1 MAKFA
6 AVDYKITINGTD
18 FSQNLASAELS
29 IESDDLETT
38 AFGTGGFRTRVGGL
52 KTGSVTLSFMQD
64 FGAGSVDATLFPLL
78 NTLATVVIVPTS
90 GTVTAT
96 NPSYT
101 ATCLVNQYSPFA
113 SSVGDIATL
122 SVTWPT
128 SGSVVRGTSA

>member
-6 AVDYKITINGTD
+6 ATDYKVTVNGTN
-18 FSQNLASAELS
+18 FSTNLNSVELS

-38 AFGTGGFRTRVGGL
+38 AFGGEWRTRIGGL
-52 KTGSVTLSFMQD
+52 KSGSLTLQFMQD
-64 FGAGSVDATLFPLL
+64 FGSSSVDATLYPLL

-90 GTVTAT
+90 GTVNAT

-101 ATCLVNQYSPFA
+101 ATCLVNSYSPFA

-122 SVTWPT
+122 SVTWPV
-128 SGSVVRGTSA
+128 SGTVTRGTSA

>member
-6 AVDYKITINGTD
+6 ATDYKVTVNGSNL
-18 FSQNLASAELS
+18 SQNLNSVELS

-38 AFGTGGFRTRVGGL
+38 AFGGEWRTRVGGL
-52 KTGSVTLSFMQD
+52 KSGSLTLSFLQD
-64 FGAGSVDATLFPLL
+64 FGASSVDATLYPLF
-78 NTLATVVIVPTS
+78 NTLATVVITPTS
-90 GTVTAT
+90 GSVTST

-101 ATCLVNQYSPFA
+101 AVALVNQYMPFA

-128 SGSVVRGTSA
+128 SGTITRATA

>member
-6 AVDYKITINGTD
+6 ATDYKVTVNGTNL
-18 FSQNLASAELS
+18 SQNLNSVELS

-38 AFGTGGFRTRVGGL
+38 AFGGEWRTRVGGL
-52 KTGSVTLSFMQD
+52 KSGSLTLSFLQD
-64 FGAGSVDATLFPLL
+64 FGASSVDATLYPLF
-78 NTLATVVIVPTS
+78 NTLATVVITPTS
-90 GTVTAT
+90 GSVSST

-101 ATCLVNQYSPFA
+101 AVALVNQYMPFA

-128 SGSVVRGTSA
+128 SGTITRATA